1 MDIPSDRAG
10 QPARASRLLCRDVR
24 IEKRLL
30 DFKRAD
36 ILQRHTLSMNC
47 PFYTVSWEAIY
58 HWLEADRRWWL
69 AVAVVVGVVVAGQI
83 IKASSV

>member
-1 MDIPSDRAG
+1 
-10 QPARASRLLCRDVR
+10 
-24 IEKRLL
+24 
-30 DFKRAD
+30 
-36 ILQRHTLSMNC
+36 MNC